1 MGRAFLLALLAA
13 LNPTLLAATTV
24 MLLLNSP
31 GRLMLGYLLGALMT
45 SVTLGL
51 VIVFSLES
59 SSVVSDTQNAV
70 NPAVDIAL
78 GVIALVAA
86 RVLAPGHRRRHDDAR
101 PTAKEKRPPRWQT
114 RLSRSSARGAF
125 VVGALL
131 TLPGASYLAGL
142 RQIAELRYSDPAT
155 VLLVIGFNLIMLMLI
170 ELPLLGFAVAPE
182 WTKHEVA
189 QAKRFA
195 ARHGRQAATYA
206 LTGIGVA
213 LVIKGIVAL
222 IAG

>member
-24 MLLLNSP
+24 MLLLSNP
-31 GRLMLGYLLGALMT
+31 GRLMLGYLLGAMMT

-59 SSVVSDTQNAV
+59 SSVVSDTQNTV

-78 GVIALVAA
+78 GMIALVAA
-86 RVLAPGHRRRHDDAR
+86 RVLAPRHRPGGQSPPA
-101 PTAKEKRPPRWQT
+101 TEKAPPRWQR
-114 RLSRSSARGAF
+114 RLSRSSPRGAF
-125 VVGALL
+125 VVGAVL

-142 RQIAELRYSDPAT
+142 RQIDELQYSDAAT
-155 VLLVIGFNLIMLMLI
+155 VLLVIGFNLVMLMLI

-182 WTKHEVA
+182 WTKREVA
-189 QAKRFA
+189 HAKRFA
-195 ARHGRQAATYA
+195 ARHGRQVATYA
-206 LTGIGVA
+206 LAGIGLA

>member
-24 MLLLNSP
+24 MLLLDSP
-31 GRLMLGYLLGALMT
+31 GRLMLGYLLGAMMT

-78 GVIALVAA
+78 GAIALVVA
-86 RVLAPGHRRRHDDAR
+86 RVLAPRHRPDGHA
-101 PTAKEKRPPRWQT
+101 PPAKEKAPPRWQT
-114 RLSRSSARGAF
+114 RLSRSSPRGAF
-125 VVGALL
+125 AVGALL

-142 RQIAELRYSDPAT
+142 RQIAGLNYSSAAT
-155 VLLVIGFNLIMLMLI
+155 VLLVIGFNLVMLMLI
-170 ELPLLGFAVAPE
+170 ELPLLGFAVAPD
-182 WTKHEVA
+182 WTKLKVN
-189 QAKRFA
+189 QAKRFV
-195 ARHGRQAATYA
+195 ARRGRQAATYA
-206 LTGIGVA
+206 LAGIGVA

>member
-24 MLLLNSP
+24 MLLLNNP
-31 GRLMLGYLLGALMT
+31 GRLMLGYLLGAAMT
-45 SVTLGL
+45 SITLGV
-51 VIVFSLES
+51 VIVFSLKGS
-59 SSVVSDTQNAV
+59 GAVSTTQNTL

-78 GVIALVAA
+78 GLIALVAA
-86 RVLAPGHRRRHDDAR
+86 RVLAPGHRRRR
-101 PTAKEKRPPRWQT
+101 TPPAKDKPPPRWQT
-114 RLSRSSARGAF
+114 KLSQSSPRGAF

-142 RQIAELRYSDPAT
+142 HQIADLKYSDPAT
-155 VLLVIGFNLIMLMLI
+155 VLLVIGFNVIMLMLI

-182 WTKHEVA
+182 WTKREVA
-189 QAKRFA
+189 QAKRFV
-195 ARHGRQAATYA
+195 ARHGRRVATYA
-206 LTGIGVA
+206 LAGIGVA
-213 LVIKGIVAL
+213 LLVKGIVAL

>member
-1 MGRAFLLALLAA
+1 MGRALVLALLAA

-24 MLLLNSP
+24 MLLLNNP
-31 GRLMLGYLLGALMT
+31 GRFMLGYLLGALMT
-45 SVTLGL
+45 SVTLGV

-59 SSVVSDTQNAV
+59 SSVVSDTQSTV

-86 RVLAPGHRRRHDDAR
+86 RVLAPGRLRAGDKPPAAR
-101 PTAKEKRPPRWQT
+101 EKAPPRWQT
-114 RLSRSSARGAF
+114 RLSRSSPRGAF

-142 RQIAELRYSDPAT
+142 RQIAGLNYSDPAT
-155 VLLVIGFNLIMLMLI
+155 VLLVIGFNLVMLMLI
-170 ELPLLGFAVAPE
+170 ELPLLGFAVAPD
-182 WTKHEVA
+182 WTKREVA

-206 LTGIGVA
+206 LAGIGAA

-222 IAG
+222 IVG

>member
-1 MGRAFLLALLAA
+1 MGRAVLLALLAA

-24 MLLLNSP
+24 MLLLNNP
-31 GRLMLGYLLGALMT
+31 GRLMLGYLLGAMMT

-59 SSVVSDTQNAV
+59 SSVVSDTQNTV
-70 NPAVDIAL
+70 SPAVDVAL

-86 RVLAPGHRRRHDDAR
+86 RVLAPRHRSDGRW
-101 PTAKEKRPPRWQT
+101 PPAKEKAPPRWQT
-114 RLSRSSARGAF
+114 RLSRSSPRGAF

-142 RQIAELRYSDPAT
+142 RQISELNYPSAAT
-155 VLLVIGFNLIMLMLI
+155 VLLVIAFNLVMLMLI

-182 WTKHEVA
+182 WTKREVT
-189 QAKRFA
+189 QAKRFV
-195 ARHGRQAATYA
+195 ARHGRQVATYA
-206 LTGIGVA
+206 LAAIGVA
-213 LVIKGIVAL
+213 LVVKGIVAL
-222 IAG
+222 FAG